1 VTSIGSDYIINFALI
16 LASWVAVLGLQFSII
31 VFHYSAE
38 RKTTEKQILENKCSE
53 LQRYDQTDYYTQHNH
68 YQTFRKCEITFLS
81 LATFLNT
88 FMLILK
94 LVATVNGS
102 CINDYGGWRTGIELI
117 VIILFS
123 SLNLTYYMKGVGKR
137 EECKKLKSINDKT
150 ISLTPS
156 KENQKQV
163 DNFI

>member
-1 VTSIGSDYIINFALI
+1 
-16 LASWVAVLGLQFSII
+16 
-31 VFHYSAE
+31 
-38 RKTTEKQILENKCSE
+38 
-53 LQRYDQTDYYTQHNH
+53 
-68 YQTFRKCEITFLS
+68 
-81 LATFLNT
+81 
-88 FMLILK
+88 MLILK

-102 CINDYGGWRTGIELI
+102 CINDYGRWRTGIELI
-117 VIILFS
+117 VIIMFP

-163 DNFI
+163 YNFI